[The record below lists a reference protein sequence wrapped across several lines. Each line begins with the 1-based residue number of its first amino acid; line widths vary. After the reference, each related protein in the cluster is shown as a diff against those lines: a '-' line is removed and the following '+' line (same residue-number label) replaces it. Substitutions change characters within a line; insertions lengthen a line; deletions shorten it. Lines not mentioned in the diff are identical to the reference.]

1 MIDLRNAVNKGAIP
15 KTENPDEVRKDLE
28 LRLRVRTSE
37 QILQRLPTAIG
48 QVQASD
54 SSKNLLNEIC
64 QIIYSLHQANKITVI
79 KVYKNTMNSIK
90 LWIVCLWILKTVKQL
105 HVGYT

>member
-28 LRLRVRTSE
+28 LRVRTSE

-79 KVYKNTMNSIK
+79 KVYKNAMNSIK
-90 LWIVCLWILKTVKQL
+90 LWIVCLWILKIVKQL

>member
-15 KTENPDEVRKDLE
+15 KIENSDEVRKEKKLKI
-28 LRLRVRTSE
+28 LTSE
-37 QILQRLPTAIG
+37 QILQRLLTAIG
-48 QVQASD
+48 QVQATD

-79 KVYKNTMNSIK
+79 KVYKNIMNSIK
-90 LWIVCLWILKTVKQL
+90 LWIVYL
-105 HVGYT
+105 